1 MNKNPD
7 RSIPVLITLGSN
19 IDPQT
24 NLPRAVFIL
33 RQNHHMLVRG
43 VSRVYES
50 APVNTAG
57 EIAPD
62 QPDFL
67 NAAVLIETDYYSPFS
82 LKYNVL
88 RFVEKCLG
96 RARSA
101 DQFAPR
107 PLDLDIALYADRVI
121 DDPHLT
127 VPDPDILTRAHV
139 ALPLAD
145 IAPEWIHPVNGQT
158 LAQIAARFA
167 DAPRIRVREDV
178 SLSRFN
184 QFLNKK

>member
-1 MNKNPD
+1 LNKNPD

-19 IDPQT
+19 IDPQI

-33 RQNHHMLVRG
+33 RQNHHMLVRA

-50 APVNTAG
+50 APVNAAG

-62 QPDFL
+62 QDRFL

-96 RARSA
+96 RARTA
-101 DQFAPR
+101 DKFAPR
-107 PLDLDIALYADRVI
+107 PLDLDIALYGDRVI
-121 DDPHLT
+121 HDPRLT

-145 IAPEWIHPVNGQT
+145 VAPDWVHPVSGQT

-167 DAPRIRVREDV
+167 DAPGIRVREDV
-178 SLSRFN
+178 SL
-184 QFLNKK
+184 

>member
-1 MNKNPD
+1 LNEKPTG
-7 RSIPVLITLGSN
+7 SLPVLITLGSN
-19 IDPQT
+19 IDPET

-33 RQNHHMLVRG
+33 RQNHHLVVRS

-50 APVNTAG
+50 APINAAG
-57 EIAPD
+57 QIAPD
-62 QPDFL
+62 QAQFL

-96 RARSA
+96 RARTA
-101 DQFAPR
+101 DEFAPR
-107 PLDLDIALYADRVI
+107 SLDLDIALYADRVI

-145 IAPEWIHPVNGQT
+145 VAPEWVHPVSGQT
-158 LAQIAARFA
+158 LAQIAARWT
-167 DAPRIRVREDV
+167 DAPGIRVRDDL
-178 SLSRFN
+178 SL
-184 QFLNKK
+184 

>member
-1 MNKNPD
+1 LNKNPD

-19 IDPQT
+19 IDPES

-33 RQNHHMLVRG
+33 RQNHHMLVRA

-50 APVNTAG
+50 APINAAG

-62 QPDFL
+62 QDRFL

-96 RARSA
+96 RTRSA
-101 DQFAPR
+101 DKFAPR
-107 PLDLDIALYADRVI
+107 PLDLDIALYDDRVI
-121 DDPHLT
+121 HDPRLT

-145 IAPEWIHPVNGQT
+145 VAPDWVHPDSGQT
-158 LAQIAARFA
+158 LAQIAAFFA
-167 DAPRIRVREDV
+167 GTPGIRVREDV
-178 SLSRFN
+178 GL
-184 QFLNKK
+184 